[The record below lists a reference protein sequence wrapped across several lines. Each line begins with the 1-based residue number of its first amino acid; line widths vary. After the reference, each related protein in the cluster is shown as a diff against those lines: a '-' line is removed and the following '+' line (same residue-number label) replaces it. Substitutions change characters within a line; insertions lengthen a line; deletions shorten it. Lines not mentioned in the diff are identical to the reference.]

1 MMRSRHAPCRRKM
14 FGWGLLACS
23 GLLLVALPAPAL
35 RIAYFPPQQRALQ
48 AEVVIVGKVTAIEK
62 DTVDLPVAPGAP
74 EKVAHKIAV
83 VRIVDSLIGAS
94 DLTHLKIAFVPQ
106 NTAEAPPPPADG
118 VPRRPILRPPIR
130 PGFQLPNLKEG
141 DEFLFFLTK
150 HPAGAYYFMPGMHPP
165 ISLKDESA
173 RKDLQTIKKIAA
185 VLADPLKALK
195 SSEPAARAEAA
206 VILILKYRTTP
217 MFANQLDQVPISA
230 EESRLILQAL
240 AAADWSTPQNGNDAH
255 AFQPVQGFYALGLA
269 SNDGWN
275 PPKVVP
281 PQPGQPPVDFNKLLH
296 QSFVEWLKGPG
307 KDYRIKKFVAR

>member
-1 MMRSRHAPCRRKM
+1 MRGHNPLWRKTLVM
-14 FGWGLLACS
+14 GLLACG
-23 GLLLVALPAPAL
+23 GLLLAALPAPAL
-35 RIAYFPPQQRALQ
+35 RIAFFPPQQRALQ

-74 EKVAHKIAV
+74 DKVAHKIAV
-83 VRIVDSLIGAS
+83 VRIVDNLIGAS

-118 VPRRPILRPPIR
+118 LPRRPIARPPIR

-165 ISLKDESA
+165 IAIKDESA
-173 RKDLQTIKKIAA
+173 RKDVQTIKRIAA
-185 VLADPLKALK
+185 VLADPAKALTNGK
-195 SSEPAARAEAA
+195 PAARAEAA
-206 VILILKYRTTP
+206 VILTLKYRATP
-217 MFANQLDQVPISA
+217 MFANQVDQVPISA

-240 AAADWSTPQNGNDAH
+240 AAADWSTPQNGGEPP
-255 AFQPVQGFYALGLA
+255 AFQPVQAFYALGLGP
-269 SNDGWN
+269 NDGWN

-296 QSFVEWLKGPG
+296 KSFVEWLQGPG
-307 KDYRIKKFVAR
+307 KGYRIKKFVAR